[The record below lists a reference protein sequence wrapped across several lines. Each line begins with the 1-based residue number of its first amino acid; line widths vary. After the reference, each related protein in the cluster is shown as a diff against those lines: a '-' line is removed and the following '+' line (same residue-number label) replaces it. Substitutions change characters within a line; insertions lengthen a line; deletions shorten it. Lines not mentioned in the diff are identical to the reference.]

1 MTNPLSPLKYGKVV
15 GRLLA
20 GIIDSPDVGDIPDFP
35 PLEGRVT
42 FTANVPKF
50 LVDLADPPATVVPL
64 THEYYTCVLDDEGYL
79 TWRGDRGVFLA
90 APVAGTMNPTG
101 WTWTVSFDLSYLG
114 VQVPIKSFAIDV
126 PEYVPGPD
134 SDDPDTGS
142 VGLVDLT
149 VVSPVPASEGDAV
162 VRGLSVVSVALVVND
177 LIFGLDNG
185 TFLPGVTV
193 PSIAA
198 SAASAAAAAASAT
211 AAAGSATSAANSVAS
226 FGLTAGTVTTGAP
239 GSSAAVNIHGG
250 PPAYTADFTIPRG
263 DVGATGPAAPDAT
276 SSTKGIIQLTGD
288 LGGTAANPTAPN
300 KMDKF
305 SVTAVKTANY
315 TAAAGDLIPCDVSG
329 GGFTVTL
336 PAAPADKTRIYIKK
350 IDTSTNQVTIAR
362 GGSTDVFE
370 KASGATSLTLKLQ
383 FQAKLL
389 TYNASAG
396 IWYVSYDLSLTTLDA
411 RFAALSLGTAVKTTT
426 YTAAAGDLVPADATS
441 AGFTITLP
449 NAPADGSMVTVKKI
463 DSTANVVTV
472 SRAGSD
478 VFNISGGATTS
489 TLTKQNQA
497 EIYVY
502 KSGIWYTLNHVSN
515 ADSRLSDTRT
525 PTTGTVPYDLCI
537 PAFGKSTTRAAG
549 TGDFPFGVKMQ
560 RAATFTSVTYRAN
573 TADASGNLV
582 VKLQKN
588 GSDTGMSGSSVT
600 IAAANQVAGGT
611 GTGTWSFAAGDIL
624 TVVVVSVGTTPG
636 TGLIADITG
645 LA

>member
-15 GRLLA
+15 GKLLA

-50 LVDLADPPATVVPL
+50 LVGLADPPATVVPL
-64 THEYYTCVLDDEGYL
+64 DHEYYTCVLDDEGFL

-90 APVAGTMNPTG
+90 APIVGTMNPSG

-114 VQVPIKSFAIDV
+114 VQVPVKSFALDV

-134 SDDPDTGS
+134 PGDPDTGA

-162 VRGLSVVSVALVVND
+162 VRGVSVASVSLSVND

-198 SAASAAAAAASAT
+198 SAASATAAAASAT
-211 AAAGSATSAANSVAS
+211 AAAGSATAAANSANS
-226 FGLTAGTVTTGAP
+226 FGLNVISTTTGSP
-239 GSSAAVNIHGG
+239 GSSAAVVVSG
-250 PPAYTADFTIPRG
+250 TAPSYHLAFTVPRG
-263 DVGATGPAAPDAT
+263 DVGAVGPSSPDAT
-276 SSTKGIIQLTGD
+276 ASVKGIIQLAGD
-288 LGGTAANPTAPN
+288 LAGSAAAPTAPN
-300 KMDKF
+300 KVDKL
-305 SVTAVKTANY
+305 TAVVKTANY
-315 TAAAGDLIPCDVSG
+315 TMAPNDFVAANASG
-329 GGFTVTL
+329 GTFTVTF
-336 PAAPADKTRIYIKK
+336 PAAPADKTRVAVKK
-350 IDTSTNQVTIAR
+350 VDSSTNAVSLAL
-362 GGSTDVFE
+362 GGSDVFNI
-370 KASGATSLTLKLQ
+370 ASGPTSGSLVLPN
-383 FQAKLL
+383 QALIAQYSL
-389 TYNASAG
+389 SSG
-396 IWYVSYDLSLTTLDA
+396 IWYVQSTDIPLSGTDT
-411 RFAALSLGTAVKTTT
+411 RYAALQLATAVKTTT
-426 YTAAAGDLVPADATS
+426 YTAVVGDFVPADATS
-441 AGFTITLP
+441 AGFTVTLP
-449 NAPADGSMVTVKKI
+449 STPADGSVITVKKI
-463 DSTANVVTV
+463 DSSANIVTV

-478 VFNISGGATTS
+478 VFNVSGGATTS

-497 EIYVY
+497 ERYVY
-502 KSGIWYTLNHVSN
+502 HSGIWYTLNHISN
-515 ADSRLSDTRT
+515 SDSRLSDTRT
-525 PTTGTVPYDLCI
+525 PAVGTVPYDLSAV
-537 PAFGKSTTRAAG
+537 AFGKSTTRAAG

-560 RAATFTSVTYRAN
+560 RAVTFTSVTYRAAV
-573 TADASGNLV
+573 ADASGNLV

-588 GSDTGMSGSSVT
+588 GSDTGMTGSSVT
-600 IAAANQVAGGT
+600 IAAASQVAGGT

-636 TGLIADITG
+636 AGLIADITG